1 MFFLTTTHWSM
12 NGIPLF
18 KVGSE
23 INNFLLVDT
32 EGCKIPKLDPFDS
45 SIYWYLTRGSELK
58 CDVEK
63 DITYAN
69 GRQIF
74 ANWSV
79 TRKLQPRLKL

>member
-1 MFFLTTTHWSM
+1 MFLCIFCTLIFFLTTTLMSM
-12 NGIPLF
+12 NGILPI

-23 INNFLLVDT
+23 VNHFLLVDT

-69 GRQIF
+69 GDRF
-74 ANWSV
+74 LL
-79 TRKLQPRLKL
+79 TGL